1 MTDNAKMIL
10 IFKCLVEILGHKM
23 GEINKA
29 QMEV

>member
-23 GEINKA
+23 GEIKA